1 MTGRGTCVVGFISS
15 GAIRSGDR
23 LEWFNG
29 SVDRQCRCR
38 GVSPV
43 RTVPMLDPPTMVLF
57 VPDAQASDFAE
68 GTVIAVY
75 ARDKHLPRTRGGVK
89 PI

>member
-1 MTGRGTCVVGFISS
+1 MRT
-15 GAIRSGDR
+15 A
-23 LEWFNG
+23 
-29 SVDRQCRCR
+29 
-38 GVSPV
+38 PV
-43 RTVPMLDPPTMVLF
+43 LDPPTMALF

-75 ARDKHLPRTRGGVK
+75 ARDERLPRTRGGVK